1 MSHCDVQRPALAAS
15 AAQLG
20 EFERWRRNHFISL
33 RLALTMP
40 FMALAPVFLMVR
52 GAPSSWDVVAFAFL
66 LAPLVGVYA
75 LHRYGRFDI
84 AQAICVGATLLLGV
98 VLTLANGAIT
108 IGAVACFLL
117 GPLEAALGDMPRFAN
132 AGAVASLVAMLAMIA
147 AAYLGV
153 LSPRG
158 ESGAYV
164 DLATVVSAMMYGG
177 LLAAW
182 SARMGEMR
190 DRNAR
195 ASIAAY
201 RELTETVGD
210 LVVQLDR
217 TGAVV
222 DFITDPANAFR
233 PARRELLGRG
243 LFERI
248 LVADRP
254 AFLKAVSEGRLGD
267 RISQAEFRLRVE
279 REAGQADEHAAPRYI
294 WVDMRAHRS
303 RAAEGAVMA
312 ILRDVTPMKEAH
324 ALAQEARQ
332 ESELANAWRER
343 FLANVSHELRTPLN
357 AIIGFSEMLNNPA
370 MAPKDPA
377 RQREY
382 AGIIHQ
388 SGQHLLSLVNTIL
401 DVSKIETGNFEIE
414 PEHFDIPGLIDFC
427 CDVVKLKA
435 AEKKIALT
443 RSCLPQVG
451 EIVADKRAC
460 KQILLNLLSNAIK
473 FTQEG
478 GSVAVQVRAD
488 GAFVEIA
495 VSDTGIGVT
504 QADLDRLGD
513 PFFQAKSTY
522 DRPYEGAGLGLSI
535 VRGLVGLHGGSMS
548 FESAPTEGAC
558 VTVRL
563 PFDCREGR
571 KHAGNYVKIET
582 LARRGRPLAASDAAR
597 SNDTVKKIA

>member
-1 MSHCDVQRPALAAS
+1 MSRVEAQRPALAAT

-40 FMALAPVFLMVR
+40 FMALAPVFLLVN

-66 LAPLVGVYA
+66 LAPLGGVYA
-75 LHRYGRFDI
+75 LHRFGRFDI
-84 AQAICVGATLLLGV
+84 AQSVCVGATLLLGV

-132 AGAVASLVAMLAMIA
+132 AGAVASVLAMLAMIA
-147 AAYLGV
+147 GAYFGLLQPQPHG
-153 LSPRG
+153 
-158 ESGAYV
+158 GAYV
-164 DLATVVSAMMYGG
+164 DLATVVSAMLYGG

-190 DRNAR
+190 DRSAR
-195 ASIAAY
+195 ASIDAY

-217 TGAVV
+217 AGAVT

-233 PARRELLGRG
+233 SARRDLSGRG

-254 AFLKAVSEGRLGD
+254 GFLKAVSDAALAD
-267 RISQAEFRLRVE
+267 HIVQAEFRLRAE
-279 REAGQADEHAAPRYI
+279 PDGEPGNDFASPHYI
-294 WVDMRAHRS
+294 WVEMRAHCSRS
-303 RAAEGAVMA
+303 STGAVMA
-312 ILRDVTPMKEAH
+312 ILRDITPMKEAR
-324 ALAQEARQ
+324 AAAKEAR
-332 ESELANAWRER
+332 EASELANAWRER

-357 AIIGFSEMLNNPA
+357 AIIGFSEMLNNPD

-401 DVSKIETGNFEIE
+401 DVSKMETGNFEIQPE
-414 PEHFDIPGLIDFC
+414 PFDLGGLIDFA
-427 CDVVKLKA
+427 CDVVKLRA
-435 AEKKIALT
+435 SEKKIALT
-443 RSCLPQVG
+443 RANAPHIG
-451 EIVADKRAC
+451 EIIADKRAC

-473 FTQEG
+473 FSQEG
-478 GSVAVQVRAD
+478 GSVSIVVRAD

-504 QADLDRLGD
+504 PADLAKLGD
-513 PFFQAKSTY
+513 PFFQARATY

-535 VRGLVGLHGGSMS
+535 VRGLVGLHGGSMT
-548 FESAPTEGAC
+548 FESAPNEGAC

-563 PFDCREGR
+563 PMDCRNAR
-571 KHAGNYVKIET
+571 KIAGHYVKIET
-582 LARRGRPLAASDAAR
+582 LAQRGRPLAAPEAASSSDQ
-597 SNDTVKKIA
+597 VKKIA

>member
-233 PARRELLGRG
+233 PARRDLLGRG

>member
-1 MSHCDVQRPALAAS
+1 MSRVEVQRPALAAS

-40 FMALAPVFLMVR
+40 FMALAPVFLLVR

-75 LHRYGRFDI
+75 LHRFGRFDI
-84 AQAICVGATLLLGV
+84 AQSVCVGATLLLGV

-132 AGAVASLVAMLAMIA
+132 AGAAASLVAMLAMIGA
-147 AAYLGV
+147 TYFGWLA
-153 LSPRG
+153 PHG
-158 ESGAYV
+158 ETGAYV
-164 DLATVVSAMMYGG
+164 DLATVVSAMLYGG

-190 DRNAR
+190 DRSAR

-210 LVVQLDR
+210 LVIQLDR
-217 TGAVV
+217 TGAVT

-233 PARRELLGRG
+233 PGRRDLLGRG

-254 AFLKAVSEGRLGD
+254 AFLKALSDGMRAEQ
-267 RISQAEFRLRVE
+267 IAQAEFRLRVE
-279 REAGQADEHAAPRYI
+279 REDNETDDFAGPRYI
-294 WVDMRAHRS
+294 CVEMRAHRS
-303 RAAEGAVMA
+303 RAAEGSVMA
-312 ILRDVTPMKEAH
+312 ILRDVTPMKEAR
-324 ALAQEARQ
+324 AAAQEAR
-332 ESELANAWRER
+332 EASELANAWRER

-401 DVSKIETGNFEIE
+401 DVSKMETGNFEIQPE
-414 PEHFDIPGLIDFC
+414 PFDLGGLIDFC
-427 CDVVKLKA
+427 TDVVKLKA
-435 AEKKIALT
+435 AEKTIALT
-443 RSCLPQVG
+443 RACLPQIG
-451 EIVADKRAC
+451 DIVADKRAC

-478 GSVAVQVRAD
+478 GSVSVQVRAD
-488 GAFVEIA
+488 GSFIEIA

-504 QADLDRLGD
+504 PADLVRLGD
-513 PFFQAKSTY
+513 PFFQARSTY

-548 FESAPTEGAC
+548 FESAPGEGAC
-558 VTVRL
+558 ATVRL
-563 PFDCREGR
+563 PLDCRDGR
-571 KHAGNYVKIET
+571 KIAGHHVKIET
-582 LARRGRPLAASDAAR
+582 MAQRGRPLAAPDHAR
-597 SNDTVKKIA
+597 PNDQVKKSA

>member
-1 MSHCDVQRPALAAS
+1 
-15 AAQLG
+15 
-20 EFERWRRNHFISL
+20 
-33 RLALTMP
+33 
-40 FMALAPVFLMVR
+40 
-52 GAPSSWDVVAFAFL
+52 
-66 LAPLVGVYA
+66 
-75 LHRYGRFDI
+75 
-84 AQAICVGATLLLGV
+84 
-98 VLTLANGAIT
+98 
-108 IGAVACFLL
+108 
-117 GPLEAALGDMPRFAN
+117 
-132 AGAVASLVAMLAMIA
+132 
-147 AAYLGV
+147 
-153 LSPRG
+153 
-158 ESGAYV
+158 
-164 DLATVVSAMMYGG
+164 
-177 LLAAW
+177 
-182 SARMGEMR
+182 
-190 DRNAR
+190 
-195 ASIAAY
+195 
-201 RELTETVGD
+201 
-210 LVVQLDR
+210 VVQLDR

-233 PARRELLGRG
+233 PARRDLLGRG

>member
-1 MSHCDVQRPALAAS
+1 MSHGDVQRPARAAS
-15 AAQLG
+15 ASQLG

-40 FMALAPVFLMVR
+40 FMALAPVFLLVR

-84 AQAICVGATLLLGV
+84 AQAVCVGATLLLGV

-132 AGAVASLVAMLAMIA
+132 AGAVASLAAMLAMIA
-147 AAYLGV
+147 AAYFGL
-153 LSPRG
+153 LAPHG
-158 ESGAYV
+158 ENGAYV
-164 DLATVVSAMMYGG
+164 DLATVVSAMLYGG

-233 PARRELLGRG
+233 PGRRDLLGRG

-267 RISQAEFRLRVE
+267 QISQAEFRLRVE
-279 REAGQADEHAAPRYI
+279 REAGPEDEHATPRYI

-357 AIIGFSEMLNNPA
+357 AIIGFSEMLNNPEL
-370 MAPKDPA
+370 APKDPV

-388 SGQHLLSLVNTIL
+388 SGHHLLSLVNTIL

-478 GSVAVQVRAD
+478 GCVSVQVRAD

-535 VRGLVGLHGGSMS
+535 VRGLVGLHGGSMT

-563 PFDCREGR
+563 PLDCREGR

-597 SNDTVKKIA
+597 PNDTVKRIA

>member
-1 MSHCDVQRPALAAS
+1 MSHGNVQRPALAAS

-132 AGAVASLVAMLAMIA
+132 AGAVASLAVMLAMIA
-147 AAYLGV
+147 ANYLGV
-153 LSPRG
+153 LSPHG

-222 DFITDPANAFR
+222 DFITNPANAFR
-233 PARRELLGRG
+233 PARSDLLGRG
-243 LFERI
+243 LFERV

-267 RISQAEFRLRVE
+267 QISQAEFRLRVE
-279 REAGQADEHAAPRYI
+279 HEAGQEDEHAAPRYI

-324 ALAQEARQ
+324 ALAQEARH

-435 AEKKIALT
+435 EEKKIALT
-443 RSCLPQVG
+443 RSCLPQIG

-535 VRGLVGLHGGSMS
+535 VRGLVGLHGGSMT

-571 KHAGNYVKIET
+571 KQAGNYVKIET

-597 SNDTVKKIA
+597 PNDTVKKIA

>member
-1 MSHCDVQRPALAAS
+1 MSHGDVQRPALAAS

-147 AAYLGV
+147 AAYLGM
-153 LSPRG
+153 LSPHG

-210 LVVQLDR
+210 LVLQLDR

-233 PARRELLGRG
+233 PARRDLLGRG

-279 REAGQADEHAAPRYI
+279 CEAGHEDDHAAPRYI

-435 AEKKIALT
+435 SEKKIALT
-443 RSCLPQVG
+443 RSCLPQIG

-495 VSDTGIGVT
+495 VADTGIGVT

-535 VRGLVGLHGGSMS
+535 VRGLVGLHGGSMT

-571 KHAGNYVKIET
+571 KQAGNYVKIET

-597 SNDTVKKIA
+597 PNDTVKKIA